1 MSLKKLF
8 KKLFKECRI
17 EAAVFVCFAVTFA
30 ALAALYVS
38 CERYFYISDFNFY
51 HIATITSYD
60 SLSQAPLIFPLFL
73 YLSTK
78 LTHNLLFTALPA
90 FFMLLMG
97 PGRVT
102 FVVSLILCFTLPYLL
117 ALIANLRALAP
128 ADNISIAASESATF
142 RRRLFF
148 VALLAVALLPA
159 FWIAPLR
166 GYPDNLAALPSI
178 VVVLLYL
185 RANRRLS
192 LKERIIVGVL
202 LALAP
207 MFRRHY
213 FYSDIACLAALFIDQ
228 VLLLREERESLTK
241 ALSSLFFTFG
251 TIGASMVGFLCTFG
265 ILFLTQVFAA
275 NYSNLYKSAYT
286 PPPESF
292 GYFISAFGLPA
303 LLAATLG
310 FVFAYRSGRFQLTKL
325 RFLTIYAVL
334 LALIWP
340 SLGTHVA
347 HHYLLYIMPFM
358 VWGLSFFL
366 YGLFFDETICRK
378 RAISILLIVPILLY
392 GLVNDIIAFSHYQT
406 VKQLLPFQI
415 ARFAM
420 LRTPIARGD
429 AASLLFSPSY
439 GPLVRN
445 DLSEVKRLIDYL
457 RDNTNKDDKIFAG
470 ASWDIAEADALRNA
484 ERYFYGRKNTRLHL
498 LNQAYADSSE
508 SYPLERMINSKF
520 ILVVSP
526 VFYLYSK
533 PGEYLADAFLDMF
546 DKNWQFV
553 SDFELVPGEYK
564 LDDGY
569 KLRVYK
575 RKSATLPAVAVRTLE
590 RMRNFVPL
598 VPGGQPIWL
607 DSDDYCETV
616 GESKRDYF
624 SLAPQ
629 KAVAGSVEPDKHSH
643 FLLTSR
649 TYSVDSTVSGK
660 IGYKAEMAGK
670 PLPKDLQIY
679 LTAYDKEG
687 KILQTISA
695 LPKAD
700 GVFLLSLKGL
710 PETDAYLVL
719 SMTAS
724 GEHFEKLELTSLKI
738 NGGK

>member
-1 MSLKKLF
+1 MSLKKL
-8 KKLFKECRI
+8 LCDCRI
-17 EAAVFVCFAVTFA
+17 EAAVFVCFAVA
-30 ALAALYVS
+30 CAGLAAFYVS
-38 CERYFYISDFNFY
+38 CEKYFYISDFNFY

-60 SLSQAPLIFPLFL
+60 SLGQAPLIFPLFL

-102 FVVSLILCFTLPYLL
+102 FVVSLLLCFTLPYLL
-117 ALIANLRALAP
+117 ALIANLRALVP
-128 ADNISIAASESATF
+128 TGNESLAL

-148 VALLAVALLPA
+148 SALIAVALLPA
-159 FWIAPLR
+159 FWITPLR

-178 VVVLLYL
+178 VAVYLYL
-185 RANRRLS
+185 KANRRLS
-192 LKERIIVGVL
+192 LKQRLIVGVL

-228 VLLLREERESLTK
+228 VLLLKEEKESLAK
-241 ALSSLFFTFG
+241 AVKSLFFTFG

-265 ILFLTQVFAA
+265 ILFLGQVFAA

-292 GYFISAFGLPA
+292 GYFVSAFGMPA
-303 LLAATLG
+303 LLAAALG
-310 FVFAYRSGRFQLTKL
+310 FVFAYRSAYFEAAKL
-325 RFLTIYAVL
+325 RFLSIYAVI

-358 VWGLSFFL
+358 VWGLTFFL
-366 YGLFFDETICRK
+366 YGLFFDEAIGKK
-378 RAISILLIVPILLY
+378 RAVSILLTVLVLLY
-392 GLVNDIIAFSHYQT
+392 GLVNDFIAFSHYQT
-406 VKQLLPFQI
+406 VRQILPFQI

-429 AASLLFSPSY
+429 AVSLLFSPSY

-445 DLSEVKRLIDYL
+445 DLSEVKRLIAYL

-533 PGEYLADAFLDMF
+533 PGEYLADVFLDMF

-553 SDFELVPGEYK
+553 SDFELVPGVYK

-569 KLRVYK
+569 TLKVYR
-575 RKSATLPAVAVRTLE
+575 RKSPTLPAVAVSTLDK
-590 RMRNFVPL
+590 MRSFVPI

-629 KAVAGSVEPDKHSH
+629 ASDLSGSSGLIDTDKHSH
-643 FLLTSR
+643 FLLSSK
-649 TYSVDSTVSGK
+649 TYRADSTVSGK
-660 IGYKAEMAGK
+660 IGYKEETATK
-670 PLPKDLQIY
+670 LPQGLQIY
-679 LTAYDKEG
+679 LTAYNKDG
-687 KILQTISA
+687 KKLQTVSA
-695 LPKAD
+695 LPNAD
-700 GVFLLSLKGL
+700 GSFVLALQSQSNA
-710 PETDAYLVL
+710 EVYLVL
-719 SMTAS
+719 SMTAAS
-724 GEHFEKLELTSLKI
+724 SNFDKQFEKLELTSLRI